1 MSMSQGALALALLAL
16 FVAILA
22 LFAAAIFTATAAL
35 CFLGAYYERARR
47 RKEHDAFMSR
57 HIRRI
62 YDNDPESL

>member
-1 MSMSQGALALALLAL
+1 M
-16 FVAILA
+16 ILMI
-22 LFAAAIFTATAAL
+22 FAAIFTFTAAL